1 MSVNSIKIGGAEVA
15 NNVFLAPMAGV
26 CDHTFR
32 LICKDFGAGLVYS
45 EMISAK
51 ALSFD
56 DKKTKSLAKHDGEG
70 MIAMQIFGHEPAC
83 LAEAAK
89 RMEQE
94 FGADMVDINMGCPAP
109 KIVNNGDGSALL
121 KNPKLCGE
129 ITDRVKNAVKIP
141 VTVKIRSGF
150 DSVNAPEVA
159 RILELSGADAVA
171 VHGRTRVQQYSGR
184 ADWGVIA
191 EVKNAVGI
199 PVIANGD
206 VSSKQDFDEIMRQ
219 TGADAVMIGRG
230 AFGNPWIFA
239 EILGNSKEITPE
251 MRVEAA
257 LLHTKMLIEDK
268 GRHTGILEARKHVC
282 QYIKGM
288 RGSAAA
294 KNLINSAQSYEE
306 MERILKG
313 EYKYD

>member
-1 MSVNSIKIGGAEVA
+1 MNVKKIVIGGTVIE

-26 CDHTFR
+26 CDYTFR
-32 LICKDFGAGLVYS
+32 LICKKYGAGLAYS

-56 DKKTKSLAKHDGEG
+56 DKKTKSLAFHGGEG
-70 MIAMQIFGHEPAC
+70 KIAVQIFGHEPEC

-94 FGADMVDINMGCPAP
+94 FGADIIDINMGCPAP
-109 KIVNNGDGSALL
+109 KIVSNGDGSALM

-129 ITDRVKNAVKIP
+129 IVEKVKMSVKIP
-141 VTVKIRSGF
+141 VTAKIRSGF
-150 DSVNAPEVA
+150 SEVNAPEVA

-171 VHGRTRVQQYSGR
+171 VHGRTRVQQYSGH
-184 ADWGVIA
+184 ADWGIIA
-191 EVKNAVGI
+191 EVKKNVGI

-206 VSSKQDFDEIMRQ
+206 VSGREDFDEIMRV

-230 AFGNPWIFA
+230 AFGNPWIFS
-239 EILGNSKEITPE
+239 EILGNGIGVTPE
-251 MRVEAA
+251 MRIETA
-257 LLHTKMLIEDK
+257 LLHTKMLIEHK
-268 GRHTGILEARKHVC
+268 GVHTGILEARKHVC

-288 RGSAAA
+288 HGGAHAR
-294 KNLINSAQSYEE
+294 NFINSAVSYSE
-306 MERILKG
+306 MESILKG
-313 EYKYD
+313 FCKK